1 VTSFT
6 KVSARDRNVTKPG
19 RIESV
24 AVDTAAIELAAMVA
38 IGYGEFFFTACCY
51 EIAGERTQSEYE
63 KMTCGQ

>member
-1 VTSFT
+1 
-6 KVSARDRNVTKPG
+6 
-19 RIESV
+19 
-24 AVDTAAIELAAMVA
+24 MVA